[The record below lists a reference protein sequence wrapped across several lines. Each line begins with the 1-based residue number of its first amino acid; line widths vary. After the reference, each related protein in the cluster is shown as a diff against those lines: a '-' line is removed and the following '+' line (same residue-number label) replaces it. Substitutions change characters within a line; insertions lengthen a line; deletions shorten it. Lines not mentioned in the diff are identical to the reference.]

1 LSYVTPKRSFH
12 QELPH
17 DTARAASCRRGRLS
31 CGEGTTGAGVNSYRY
46 CESCEALH
54 IAGAPVFRGSV
65 KRRKKRSGAVRA
77 YRADCLGAETF
88 GAERLLER
96 AARAERLLE
105 RAARETRR
113 AQLGAYMATDA
124 EGKNV
129 CASEGRETTSGRSWE
144 RTGQVGFVRQ
154 LTLKKKV

>member
-1 LSYVTPKRSFH
+1 M
-12 QELPH
+12 
-17 DTARAASCRRGRLS
+17 
-31 CGEGTTGAGVNSYRY
+31 
-46 CESCEALH
+46 
-54 IAGAPVFRGSV
+54 FRGSV

-88 GAERLLER
+88 G
-96 AARAERLLE
+96 AERLLE